1 MFIRHILN
9 ILDTVHNIIKAS
21 IPSKHRNI
29 ICIHKIPTLLPS
41 LSKIYEHV
49 VFEQLLQYMEGNS
62 LFYKDQYG
70 FRPGH
75 WTELASSRFVNEL
88 VQNMDNFETPTSI
101 LIDLSKAF
109 DTLNHD
115 IMLYKLKFYG
125 ISDITLKYFSS
136 YLTGRLQYVDY
147 LENTSQVQSIV
158 MGVPQG
164 SVLGPLLFLIYIYD
178 LPSASNIFNVLMYA
192 DDTTLFCNYGNILN
206 DIVINSEINKI
217 YNWLCSNKLSLN
229 VSKTKFMC
237 FHAPQKVM
245 TYPILKSNNINI
257 ERVTDFNFLGLIISS
272 NLKWNKHI
280 DHIALKI
287 SKVTG
292 ILYRMKSIFPRDAL
306 LTLYNALIM
315 PHFHYCLLVWGSN
328 VKDGH
333 SFICYK
339 RKQFESLVIVI
350 TLHIQNQYAKDY
362 IC

>member
-21 IPSKHRNI
+21 IPGKHRNI

-75 WTELASSRFVNEL
+75 WIELASSRFVNEL

-115 IMLYKLKFYG
+115 IKLYKLKFYG
-125 ISDITLKYFSS
+125 ISGIALKYFSS

-217 YNWLCSNKLSLN
+217 YGYVPTNY
-229 VSKTKFMC
+229 
-237 FHAPQKVM
+237 H
-245 TYPILKSNNINI
+245 
-257 ERVTDFNFLGLIISS
+257 
-272 NLKWNKHI
+272 
-280 DHIALKI
+280 
-287 SKVTG
+287 
-292 ILYRMKSIFPRDAL
+292 
-306 LTLYNALIM
+306 
-315 PHFHYCLLVWGSN
+315 
-328 VKDGH
+328 
-333 SFICYK
+333 
-339 RKQFESLVIVI
+339 
-350 TLHIQNQYAKDY
+350 
-362 IC
+362 